1 MRMVNTDLIK
11 KWEGLRLEAY
21 LPTPNDV
28 WTIGW
33 GHTLGVKK
41 GDKITKEQAEAFFR
55 EDIKWAE
62 EAVNNSVKV
71 SISQNMF
78 DALVSLVFNIGA
90 TAFKKSTLLKKLNK
104 ADYEGAANQFLVW
117 NKQKG
122 RILSGLSKRRSE
134 EREYFLKTV
143 STLGPSSATVD
154 TPEKP
159 SILKDI
165 PSLVGAGGV
174 LTALGSLA
182 SSAQVIAVVALVVLG
197 AYLIW
202 NSRKD
207 K

>member
-1 MRMVNTDLIK
+1 MRMANTDLIK

-62 EAVNNSVKV
+62 EAVNSSVNV
-71 SISQNMF
+71 TISQNMF
-78 DALVSLVFNIGA
+78 DALVSLTFNIGA

-104 ADYEGAANQFLVW
+104 GDYEGAADQFLVW

-122 RILSGLSKRRSE
+122 KILSGLSKRRSE
-134 EREYFLKTV
+134 EREYFLRTV
-143 STLGPSSATVD
+143 STSGPSSATVD

-159 SILKDI
+159 SILKDV

-182 SSAQVIAVVALVVLG
+182 SSAQIIAVVALVALG